1 MFTELETNDTE
12 DYRGFVGV
20 AQSDLKKCWEN
31 PQLYHQIYVERSR
44 PRPKSTAAQI
54 WGTQCE
60 RYLRGEPISELV
72 IPDEVLTSNGQRRGK
87 KWDRW
92 AEANPGHER
101 AIKSDEEF
109 ERCQEFAQV
118 LLNIERH
125 EMARSILDGRIIWSL
140 RCHWD
145 NEPWPLT
152 FKAEL
157 DIVDYDRKFVCDVKT
172 TRNPSP
178 DSFRR
183 DLFKFGYD
191 VQAAQYLMAMQNAG
205 RAVFDEWDYLWLI
218 IRNHAPYDVEVYRAS
233 PALINY
239 GSRRRNE
246 MIEHYIKCAT
256 SDQWLSRTHGRV
268 IEIDLPS
275 YLNNDRSFEL

>member
-1 MFTELETNDTE
+1 MFTELETNDSE

-44 PRPKSTAAQI
+44 PRPKSTAAQM

-60 RYLRGEPISELV
+60 RYLRGEPIADLV
-72 IPDEVLTSNGQRRGK
+72 IPDDVLTSNGQRRGK
-87 KWDRW
+87 AWDRW
-92 AEANPGHER
+92 AADNPGHER

-109 ERCQEFAQV
+109 DRCQEFAQV
-118 LLNIERH
+118 LLNVDRH
-125 EMARSILDGRIIWSL
+125 PMARSILDGRIIWSL

-145 NEPWPLT
+145 NEPYPLT

-172 TRNPSP
+172 SRNVSYE
-178 DSFRR
+178 SFRR
-183 DLFKFGYD
+183 DVFRLGYD
-191 VQAAQYLMAMQNAG
+191 VQAAQYLMAMQQAG
-205 RAVFDEWDYLWLI
+205 QSVFDEWDYLWI
-218 IRNHAPYDVEVYRAS
+218 AIRNVAPYDVEVYRAP
-233 PALINY
+233 PAVINY
-239 GSRRRNE
+239 GARRRHQ
-246 MIEHYIKCAT
+246 MIEHYIRCAS
-256 SDQWLSRTHGRV
+256 SDQWVSQTHGRV

-275 YLNNDRSFEL
+275 YLNTERTFEL